1 MLYCFRNL
9 LAKKSKRGKE
19 IEKNSFQLAFVLRK
33 INLRVSIERVLEE
46 QPKTEVN
53 DASDA
58 LNQKSQRAPSAGI
71 RFISNLHFSRNLR
84 RNKN

>member
-19 IEKNSFQLAFVLRK
+19 IEKIRFSWLSSYEK
-33 INLRVSIERVLEE
+33 INLRVSIECVLEE

-58 LNQKSQRAPSAGI
+58 LNQKSQRVPSAGI
-71 RFISNLHFSRNLR
+71 RFIKICISQFTSE
-84 RNKN
+84 

>member
-9 LAKKSKRGKE
+9 LAKNRKGGRKSKKIRFSWLSSCE
-19 IEKNSFQLAFVLRK
+19 K

-46 QPKTEVN
+46 QPKTEVI

-71 RFISNLHFSRNLR
+71 RFIKICISQFTSE
-84 RNKN
+84 